1 MRDFI
6 TAALLVG
13 LIGSAQA
20 FQNRP
25 PMTDAEASAAA
36 DTVISTCNLPSS
48 KQVAARV
55 LTRIY
60 DWQNHP
66 DLSLD
71 GPVNAATQLKQGLAK
86 YRESTCESFSR
97 LSPSLDAEIENDLR
111 AFCENRPGY
120 RECLHKIIDQACAA
134 HPSSDPAYEP
144 ICVRGR
150 ANRP

>member
-60 DWQNHP
+60 DWQTIQT
-66 DLSLD
+66 LVLMGRSM
-71 GPVNAATQLKQGLAK
+71 QLLNSNKVWRNIGKVLA
-86 YRESTCESFSR
+86 RV
-97 LSPSLDAEIENDLR
+97 LA
-111 AFCENRPGY
+111 G
-120 RECLHKIIDQACAA
+120 
-134 HPSSDPAYEP
+134 
-144 ICVRGR
+144 
-150 ANRP
+150 